1 MGLAEFD
8 HDLISRFS
16 RFSAP
21 SHELTIPFETSI
33 VGRINHL
40 WQRSLRGTSEG
51 ADVESSTP
59 TELEE
64 RSAPSDGGSVS
75 GWSRHGVGAVPTR
88 DWLEGE
94 GFFRRLTCQSSWGHL
109 RSPQAQFDLLIC
121 CSISPKVVLMES
133 SGCAGFK
140 NVLFMS
146 SD

>member
-64 RSAPSDGGSVS
+64 S
-75 GWSRHGVGAVPTR
+75 VGAPLVLAHQHILRYVYVLCKPTCTDNYVIELHNRR
-88 DWLEGE
+88 DVGVS
-94 GFFRRLTCQSSWGHL
+94 RR
-109 RSPQAQFDLLIC
+109 QAD
-121 CSISPKVVLMES
+121 
-133 SGCAGFK
+133 
-140 NVLFMS
+140 
-146 SD
+146 